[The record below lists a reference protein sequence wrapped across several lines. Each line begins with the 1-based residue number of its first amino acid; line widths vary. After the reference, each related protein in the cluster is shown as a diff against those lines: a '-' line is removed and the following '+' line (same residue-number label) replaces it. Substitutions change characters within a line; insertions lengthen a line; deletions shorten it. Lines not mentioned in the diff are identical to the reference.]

1 MVSGIKRIHIAGK
14 LGRKTNGDAV
24 KMHSSNVWNISNR
37 KF

>member
-1 MVSGIKRIHIAGK
+1 MVSGIKRIHITGK